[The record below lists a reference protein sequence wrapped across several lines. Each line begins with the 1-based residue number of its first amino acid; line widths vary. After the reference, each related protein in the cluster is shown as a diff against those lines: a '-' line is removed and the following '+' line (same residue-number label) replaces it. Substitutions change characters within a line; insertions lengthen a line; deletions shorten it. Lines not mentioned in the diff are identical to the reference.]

1 MEESILRI
9 FARCIIRYFTT
20 TTGESATMSAPFLG
34 SSDEELSLDFS
45 AVIGVSGNYRGNVF
59 YTASREKLQLLLP
72 LLGESVPNDTLCG
85 ELVGEMTNTYSGNAR
100 EELGGSFMIST
111 PFLLQG
117 KNEVVRPASGIPC
130 YILPIE
136 WRGHQSRLLISL
148 EKVDANSNHSNAAEK
163 L

>member
-9 FARCIIRYFTT
+9 FAQCIIRYFNTI
-20 TTGESATMSAPFLG
+20 TGEPATMTAPFLG
-34 SSDEELSLDFS
+34 SSNEELSLDFS

-59 YTASREKLQLLLP
+59 YTASREKLEQLLP
-72 LLGESVPNDTLCG
+72 LLGEHSPNETLCI

-111 PFLLQG
+111 PLLLQG
-117 KNEVVRPASGIPC
+117 KNQIVRPAPGIPC

-136 WRGHQSRLLISL
+136 WKGHQSRLLISL
-148 EKVDANSNHSNAAEK
+148 AKAETNSKYLPDTEGP
-163 L
+163 

>member
-9 FARCIIRYFTT
+9 FAQSIIHYFTT
-20 TTGESATMSAPFLG
+20 TTGEPATMTTPFLG
-34 SSDEELSLDFS
+34 SADEELALDFS
-45 AVIGVSGNYRGNVF
+45 AVIGVSGSYRGNVF
-59 YTASREKLQLLLP
+59 YTASRAKLELLLP
-72 LLGESVPNDTLCG
+72 LLGEHLPDDRLCG

-117 KNEVVRPASGIPC
+117 KDEAVRPAQGVPC

-148 EKVDANSNHSNAAEK
+148 VKVNAEPK
-163 L
+163 H